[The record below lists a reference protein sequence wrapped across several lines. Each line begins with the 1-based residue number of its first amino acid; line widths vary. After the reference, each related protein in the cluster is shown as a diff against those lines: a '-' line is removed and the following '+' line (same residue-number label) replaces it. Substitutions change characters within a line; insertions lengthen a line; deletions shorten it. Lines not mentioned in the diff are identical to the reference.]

1 MAYSNTNPKKFL
13 DADGLTY
20 FSRKLNNYPTN
31 DVIEAVIDGVQ
42 DALDEKVDLTSVG
55 AANGVAELGA
65 DGKIPSNQLPSYVD
79 DIIEVQN
86 YEHLPYEGE
95 SGKIY
100 VTLDTNMTYRWTGS
114 DYVEISPSLALG
126 ETSSTAYRGDRGK
139 TAYDHATE
147 QKAST
152 TASGL
157 YKIAVTAQG
166 HVQSVTNVQ
175 KSDITALGIPGENTT
190 YTNFI
195 QSGSTAAAGLVPAPS
210 TTAGTTKYLREDG
223 TWSVP
228 PDNNTTYTLDG
239 LGGAPKTEAIKAITR
254 SGTTFTV
261 TRCDGTTFTFTQQD
275 NNTTYGSFVKSGS
288 TATAGLVP
296 SPGTTAGTTKYLR
309 EDATWQVPPDTNTTY
324 SLATLGGAAK
334 TEAIKNITRSGT
346 TFTVTRCDNTTFT
359 FNQQDSNT
367 TYTNFVKSGSTAA
380 AGLVPSPGT
389 TAGTTKYLRED
400 ATWQVPPDTNTTY
413 SLATLGGAAKTE
425 AIKNITRSG
434 TTFTATRCDNTTF
447 TFTQQDNNTTYT
459 LDGLGGAKKTEA
471 IKTITRSGTTF
482 TATRCDGTT
491 FTFNQQDNNT
501 TYANMTAATASAAG
515 KAGLVPA
522 PAKAQQGLFLR
533 GDATW
538 QTPTNTTYAN
548 MTAATASA
556 AGKAGLVPAPAA
568 GKQGQFLRGDAT
580 WATPTNTTYTLD
592 GLGGAKKTEA
602 VKTITRS
609 GTTFTATRC
618 DGTTFSFTQQ
628 DNNTTYSLATLGGA
642 AKTEAIKKITRSG
655 TTFTATRC
663 DNTTFTFTQQDNNT
677 TYANMK
683 AASSSAAGSA
693 GLVPAP
699 AKGKQSAF
707 LRGDATWNSPFLVK
721 EFTTT
726 ENYFGVSGVTRDN
739 YVSCYVK
746 TTTSGNVSIA
756 PYTSTDG
763 SFGFRTFEITTFNS
777 LPAVSKTVVII
788 YRG

>member
-65 DGKIPSNQLPSYVD
+65 DGKIPSSQLPSYVD

-114 DYVEISPSLALG
+114 DYVEISPSIALG

-152 TASGL
+152 AASGL

-166 HVQSVTNVQ
+166 HVQSVANVQ
-175 KSDITALGIPGENTT
+175 KSDITALGIPGE
-190 YTNFI
+190 
-195 QSGSTAAAGLVPAPS
+195 
-210 TTAGTTKYLREDG
+210 
-223 TWSVP
+223 
-228 PDNNTTYTLDG
+228 NTTYTLDG

-254 SGTTFTV
+254 SGTTFTA
-261 TRCDGTTFTFTQQD
+261 TRCDGTTFSFTQQD
-275 NNTTYGSFVKSGS
+275 NNTTYGAFVKSGS
-288 TATAGLVP
+288 TAAAGLVP

-324 SLATLGGAAK
+324 SLSTLGGAAK
-334 TEAIKNITRSGT
+334 AEAIKNITRSGT

-359 FNQQDSNT
+359 FTQQDNNT
-367 TYTNFVKSGSTAA
+367 TYANFVKSGSTAA

-491 FTFNQQDNNT
+491 FTFNQQDSNT
-501 TYANMTAATASAAG
+501 TYGNMGAATASAAG
-515 KAGLVPA
+515 TAGLAPA
-522 PAKAQQGLFLR
+522 PAKGQQGLFLR

-602 VKTITRS
+602 IKTITRS

-618 DGTTFSFTQQ
+618 DGTTFTFTQQ

-642 AKTEAIKKITRSG
+642 AKTEAIKNITRSG

-726 ENYFGVSGVTRDN
+726 ENYFSVTGITKDN

-746 TTTSGNVSIA
+746 TTTSGNVGIV

-777 LPAVSKTVVII
+777 LPAMSKTVVII
-788 YRG
+788 YMG